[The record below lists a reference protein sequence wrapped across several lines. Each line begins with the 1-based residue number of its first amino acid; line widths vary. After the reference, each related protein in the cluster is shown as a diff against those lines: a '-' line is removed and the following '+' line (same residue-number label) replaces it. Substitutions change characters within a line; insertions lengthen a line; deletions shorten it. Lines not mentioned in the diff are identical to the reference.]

1 MNKVYC
7 SIIAK
12 QSFPCEGREVSQMSM
27 FEDTGRGDK
36 KLLIM
41 VTWGAGGVSQKFIG
55 FALKARYALRFQTK
69 CLYF

>member
-1 MNKVYC
+1 MWGEGGKPNVYVW
-7 SIIAK
+7 
-12 QSFPCEGREVSQMSM
+12 GH
-27 FEDTGRGDK
+27 GGGGGDK